1 MANENEVFEFDNI
14 EPVPIVSKN
23 RNLAVSYLQK
33 KSIDDVMIR
42 PKKNA
47 GLHRQHRV
55 YSV

>member
-42 PKKNA
+42 PKKKRGTA
-47 GLHRQHRV
+47 
-55 YSV
+55 